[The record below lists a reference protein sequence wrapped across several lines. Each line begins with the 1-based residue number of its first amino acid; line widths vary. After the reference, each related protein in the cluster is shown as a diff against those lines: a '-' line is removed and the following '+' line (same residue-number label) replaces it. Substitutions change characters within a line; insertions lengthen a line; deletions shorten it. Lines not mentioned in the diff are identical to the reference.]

1 MPVLMNFRYMDTVN
15 AKWKTMNMKR
25 GGLLVYVVMIV
36 VGILGLFFYFNQ
48 SRTAAPLQA
57 SQPEKKPQ
65 QTISVVVAT
74 RDLDART
81 ILRAG
86 DFQIK
91 TVTVDVGSTDTQF
104 NLVGKNLDNW
114 ALKSA
119 VPANS
124 WILPG
129 LMVAPGSDEY
139 LPLFLRPG
147 NILYTFELNKSD
159 NYLLNNIKA
168 GQGVD
173 IYLSYRRIYPKHE
186 DTLEVG
192 AEQSREKNQLYNRLK
207 PLMGNK
213 RVLAIRPAKTVVN
226 NGVNVVEKGSQ
237 LVVELQDHEVK
248 MLKGLGGELANIL
261 LFPATTTPEGKS
273 TIALPSPEAAWPVSD
288 DVIFNLPPVPAKLT
302 SEINE
307 LRG

>member
-1 MPVLMNFRYMDTVN
+1 MSVFMNFRYMDTVN

-48 SRTAAPLQA
+48 SRPAAILQA

-65 QTISVVVAT
+65 QTISVAVAI
-74 RDLDART
+74 RDLDAST
-81 ILRAG
+81 VLRAG
-86 DFQIK
+86 DFQMK
-91 TVTVDVGSTDTQF
+91 TVTVEVGSSDAQF
-104 NLVGKNLDNW
+104 HLAGKSLDNW

-129 LMVAPGSDEY
+129 LLAEPGSNEY
-139 LPLFLRPG
+139 LSLFLQPG
-147 NILYTFELNKSD
+147 NILYTFELNKAD
-159 NYLLNNIKA
+159 NYLLNNVKA

-192 AEQSREKNQLYNRLK
+192 ADQSREKNQLYNRLK

-226 NGVNVVEKGSQ
+226 NGVSVVEKGSQ
-237 LVVELQDHEVK
+237 LVVELQDREVK
-248 MLKGLGGELANIL
+248 MLKGLGGELANVL
-261 LFPATTTPEGKS
+261 LFPAATSPEGKS
-273 TIALPSPEAAWPVSD
+273 TIALPSLEAAWPVSD
-288 DVIFNLPPVPAKLT
+288 DVIFNLPPVPAKLA

>member
-1 MPVLMNFRYMDTVN
+1 
-15 AKWKTMNMKR
+15 
-25 GGLLVYVVMIV
+25 
-36 VGILGLFFYFNQ
+36 
-48 SRTAAPLQA
+48 
-57 SQPEKKPQ
+57 
-65 QTISVVVAT
+65 
-74 RDLDART
+74 
-81 ILRAG
+81 
-86 DFQIK
+86 
-91 TVTVDVGSTDTQF
+91 
-104 NLVGKNLDNW
+104 
-114 ALKSA
+114 
-119 VPANS
+119 
-124 WILPG
+124 
-129 LMVAPGSDEY
+129 MVAPGSDEY
-139 LPLFLRPG
+139 LTLFLRPG

>member
-1 MPVLMNFRYMDTVN
+1 MSVFMNFRYMDTVN

-48 SRTAAPLQA
+48 SRPAAILQA

-65 QTISVVVAT
+65 QTISVAVAI
-74 RDLDART
+74 RDLDAST
-81 ILRAG
+81 VLRAG
-86 DFQIK
+86 DFQMK
-91 TVTVDVGSTDTQF
+91 TVTVEVGSSDAQF
-104 NLVGKNLDNW
+104 NLAGKSLDNW

-129 LMVAPGSDEY
+129 LLAEPGSNEY
-139 LPLFLRPG
+139 LSLFLQPG
-147 NILYTFELNKSD
+147 NILYTFELNKAD
-159 NYLLNNIKA
+159 NYLLNNVKA

-192 AEQSREKNQLYNRLK
+192 ADQSREKNQLYNRLK

-226 NGVNVVEKGSQ
+226 NGVSVVEKGSQ
-237 LVVELQDHEVK
+237 LVVELQDREVK
-248 MLKGLGGELANIL
+248 MLKGLGGELANVL
-261 LFPATTTPEGKS
+261 LFPAATSPEGKS
-273 TIALPSPEAAWPVSD
+273 TIALPSLEAAWPVID
-288 DVIFNLPPVPAKLT
+288 DVIFNLPPVPAKLA

>member
-1 MPVLMNFRYMDTVN
+1 
-15 AKWKTMNMKR
+15 
-25 GGLLVYVVMIV
+25 
-36 VGILGLFFYFNQ
+36 
-48 SRTAAPLQA
+48 
-57 SQPEKKPQ
+57 
-65 QTISVVVAT
+65 
-74 RDLDART
+74 
-81 ILRAG
+81 
-86 DFQIK
+86 
-91 TVTVDVGSTDTQF
+91 
-104 NLVGKNLDNW
+104 
-114 ALKSA
+114 
-119 VPANS
+119 
-124 WILPG
+124 
-129 LMVAPGSDEY
+129 
-139 LPLFLRPG
+139 
-147 NILYTFELNKSD
+147 KSD

-288 DVIFNLPPVPAKLT
+288 DVIFNLPPVPAKFT

>member
-1 MPVLMNFRYMDTVN
+1 
-15 AKWKTMNMKR
+15 MKK

-36 VGILGLFFYFNQ
+36 VGILGLFLYSNQ
-48 SRTAAPLQA
+48 SRTAVPLQA

-65 QTISVVVAT
+65 QTISVAVAV

-81 ILRAG
+81 VLRPE
-86 DFQIK
+86 DFRIK
-91 TVTVDVGSTDTQF
+91 TVMVEVGSSDARF
-104 NLVGKNLDNW
+104 NLVDNNLDNW

-129 LMVAPGSDEY
+129 LLMEPGSNEY
-139 LPLFLRPG
+139 LALFLQPG

-186 DTLEVG
+186 DTLEVV
-192 AEQSREKNQLYNRLK
+192 ADQSREKNQLYNRLK

-226 NGVNVVEKGSQ
+226 NGVSVVEKGSQ
-237 LVVELQDHEVK
+237 LVVELQDREVK

-261 LFPATTTPEGKS
+261 LFPAATSPDGKSPITLPTPE
-273 TIALPSPEAAWPVSD
+273 EAWPVSD
-288 DVIFNLPPVPAKLT
+288 DIIFNLPPVPAKLAT
-302 SEINE
+302 EINE

>member
-1 MPVLMNFRYMDTVN
+1 
-15 AKWKTMNMKR
+15 MNMKR

-48 SRTAAPLQA
+48 SRPAAILQA

-65 QTISVVVAT
+65 QTISVAVAI
-74 RDLDART
+74 RDLDAST
-81 ILRAG
+81 VLRAG
-86 DFQIK
+86 DFQMK
-91 TVTVDVGSTDTQF
+91 TVTVEVGSSDAQF
-104 NLVGKNLDNW
+104 NLAGKSLDNW

-129 LMVAPGSDEY
+129 LLAEPGSNEY
-139 LPLFLRPG
+139 LSLFLQPG
-147 NILYTFELNKSD
+147 NILYTFELNKAD
-159 NYLLNNIKA
+159 NYLLNNVKA

-192 AEQSREKNQLYNRLK
+192 ADQSREKNQLYNRLK

-226 NGVNVVEKGSQ
+226 NGVSVVEKGSQ
-237 LVVELQDHEVK
+237 LVVELQDREVK
-248 MLKGLGGELANIL
+248 MLKGLGGELANVL
-261 LFPATTTPEGKS
+261 LFPAATSPEGKS
-273 TIALPSPEAAWPVSD
+273 TIALPSLEAAWPVSD
-288 DVIFNLPPVPAKLT
+288 DVIFNLPPVPAKLA

>member
-1 MPVLMNFRYMDTVN
+1 
-15 AKWKTMNMKR
+15 MKK

-36 VGILGLFFYFNQ
+36 VGILGLFLYFNQ
-48 SRTAAPLQA
+48 SRTAVPLQA

-65 QTISVVVAT
+65 QTISVAVAV

-81 ILRAG
+81 VLRPE
-86 DFQIK
+86 DFRIK
-91 TVTVDVGSTDTQF
+91 TVMVEVGSSDARF
-104 NLVGKNLDNW
+104 NLVDNNLDNW

-129 LMVAPGSDEY
+129 LLMEPGSNEY
-139 LPLFLRPG
+139 LALFLQPG

-186 DTLEVG
+186 DTLEV
-192 AEQSREKNQLYNRLK
+192 AADQSREKNQLYNRLK

-226 NGVNVVEKGSQ
+226 NGVSVVEKGSQ
-237 LVVELQDHEVK
+237 LVVELQDREVK

-261 LFPATTTPEGKS
+261 LFPAATSPDGKSPITLPTPE
-273 TIALPSPEAAWPVSD
+273 EAWPVSD
-288 DVIFNLPPVPAKLT
+288 DIIFNLPPVPAKLAT
-302 SEINE
+302 EINE

>member
-1 MPVLMNFRYMDTVN
+1 M
-15 AKWKTMNMKR
+15 
-25 GGLLVYVVMIV
+25 
-36 VGILGLFFYFNQ
+36 
-48 SRTAAPLQA
+48 
-57 SQPEKKPQ
+57 
-65 QTISVVVAT
+65 
-74 RDLDART
+74 
-81 ILRAG
+81 
-86 DFQIK
+86 K
-91 TVTVDVGSTDTQF
+91 TVTVEVGSSDAQF
-104 NLVGKNLDNW
+104 NLAGKSLDNW

-129 LMVAPGSDEY
+129 LLAEPGSNEY
-139 LPLFLRPG
+139 LSLFLQPG
-147 NILYTFELNKSD
+147 NILYTFELNKAD
-159 NYLLNNIKA
+159 NYLLNNVKA

-192 AEQSREKNQLYNRLK
+192 ADQSREKNQLYNRLK

-226 NGVNVVEKGSQ
+226 NGVSVVEKGSQ
-237 LVVELQDHEVK
+237 LVVELQDREVK
-248 MLKGLGGELANIL
+248 MLKGLGGELANVL
-261 LFPATTTPEGKS
+261 LFPAATSPEGKS
-273 TIALPSPEAAWPVSD
+273 TIALPSLEAAWPVSD
-288 DVIFNLPPVPAKLT
+288 DVIFNLPPVPAKLA

>member
-1 MPVLMNFRYMDTVN
+1 MSVFVNSGYMVTVN

-48 SRTAAPLQA
+48 SHPAALPQA

-65 QTISVVVAT
+65 QTISVAVAA
-74 RDLDART
+74 RDLDAST
-81 ILRAG
+81 VLRAG

-91 TVTVDVGSTDTQF
+91 TVTVEVGSSDVQF
-104 NLVGKNLDNW
+104 NLVGKSLDNW

-119 VPANS
+119 VSANS

-129 LMVAPGSDEY
+129 LLAEPGSNEY
-139 LPLFLRPG
+139 LTLFLQPG

-159 NYLLNNIKA
+159 NYLLNNVKA

-192 AEQSREKNQLYNRLK
+192 ADQSREKNQLYNRLK

-226 NGVNVVEKGSQ
+226 NGVSVVEKGSQ
-237 LVVELQDHEVK
+237 LVVELQDREVK
-248 MLKGLGGELANIL
+248 MLKGLGGELANVL
-261 LFPATTTPEGKS
+261 LFPAATSPEGKS
-273 TIALPSPEAAWPVSD
+273 TIALPSLEATWPVSD
-288 DVIFNLPPVPAKLT
+288 DVIFNLPPVPAKLA

>member
-1 MPVLMNFRYMDTVN
+1 
-15 AKWKTMNMKR
+15 MNMKR

-48 SRTAAPLQA
+48 SHPAALPQA

-65 QTISVVVAT
+65 QTISVAVAA
-74 RDLDART
+74 RDLDAST
-81 ILRAG
+81 VLRAG

-91 TVTVDVGSTDTQF
+91 TVTVEVGSSDVQF
-104 NLVGKNLDNW
+104 NLVGKSLDNW

-119 VPANS
+119 VSANS

-129 LMVAPGSDEY
+129 LLAEPGSNEY
-139 LPLFLRPG
+139 LTLFLQPG

-159 NYLLNNIKA
+159 NYLLNNVKA

-192 AEQSREKNQLYNRLK
+192 ADQSREKNQLYNRLK

-226 NGVNVVEKGSQ
+226 NGVSVVEKGSQ
-237 LVVELQDHEVK
+237 LVVELQDREVK

-261 LFPATTTPEGKS
+261 LFPAATSPEGKS
-273 TIALPSPEAAWPVSD
+273 TIALPSLEAVWPVSD
-288 DVIFNLPPVPAKLT
+288 DVIFNLPPVPAKLA

>member
-1 MPVLMNFRYMDTVN
+1 MSVFMNFRYMDTVN

-48 SRTAAPLQA
+48 SRPAAILQA

-65 QTISVVVAT
+65 QTISVAVAI
-74 RDLDART
+74 RDLDAST
-81 ILRAG
+81 VLRAG
-86 DFQIK
+86 DFQMK
-91 TVTVDVGSTDTQF
+91 TVTVEVGSSDAQF
-104 NLVGKNLDNW
+104 NLAGKSLDNW

-129 LMVAPGSDEY
+129 LLAEPGSNEY
-139 LPLFLRPG
+139 LSLFLQPG
-147 NILYTFELNKSD
+147 NILYTFELNKAD
-159 NYLLNNIKA
+159 NYLLNNVKA

-192 AEQSREKNQLYNRLK
+192 ADQSREKNQLYNRLK

-226 NGVNVVEKGSQ
+226 NGVSVVEKGSQ
-237 LVVELQDHEVK
+237 LVVELQDREVK
-248 MLKGLGGELANIL
+248 MLKGLGGELANVL
-261 LFPATTTPEGKS
+261 LFPAATFPEGKS
-273 TIALPSPEAAWPVSD
+273 TIALPSLEAAWPVSD
-288 DVIFNLPPVPAKLT
+288 DVIFNLPPVPAKLA

>member
-1 MPVLMNFRYMDTVN
+1 
-15 AKWKTMNMKR
+15 MKIR
-25 GGLLVYVVMIV
+25 
-36 VGILGLFFYFNQ
+36 
-48 SRTAAPLQA
+48 
-57 SQPEKKPQ
+57 
-65 QTISVVVAT
+65 
-74 RDLDART
+74 
-81 ILRAG
+81 
-86 DFQIK
+86 
-91 TVTVDVGSTDTQF
+91 
-104 NLVGKNLDNW
+104 
-114 ALKSA
+114 
-119 VPANS
+119 
-124 WILPG
+124 
-129 LMVAPGSDEY
+129 
-139 LPLFLRPG
+139 
-147 NILYTFELNKSD
+147 
-159 NYLLNNIKA
+159 
-168 GQGVD
+168 
-173 IYLSYRRIYPKHE
+173 
-186 DTLEVG
+186 LEVG

>member
-1 MPVLMNFRYMDTVN
+1 M
-15 AKWKTMNMKR
+15 A
-25 GGLLVYVVMIV
+25 I
-36 VGILGLFFYFNQ
+36 
-48 SRTAAPLQA
+48 
-57 SQPEKKPQ
+57 
-65 QTISVVVAT
+65 AT

-91 TVTVDVGSTDTQF
+91 TMTVEVGSSDAQF
-104 NLVGKNLDNW
+104 NLVGKSLDNW
-114 ALKSA
+114 ALKNT

-129 LMVAPGSDEY
+129 LLVEPGSDEY
-139 LPLFLRPG
+139 LSLFLQPG
-147 NILYTFELNKSD
+147 NILYTFELNKAD
-159 NYLLNNIKA
+159 NYLLNNVKA

-192 AEQSREKNQLYNRLK
+192 ADQSREKNQLYNRLK

-226 NGVNVVEKGSQ
+226 NGVSVVEKGSQ
-237 LVVELQDHEVK
+237 LVVELQDREVK
-248 MLKGLGGELANIL
+248 MLKGLGGELANVL
-261 LFPATTTPEGKS
+261 LFPAATSPEGKS
-273 TIALPSPEAAWPVSD
+273 TIALPSLEAAWPVSD
-288 DVIFNLPPVPAKLT
+288 DVIFNLPPVPAKLA

>member
-1 MPVLMNFRYMDTVN
+1 
-15 AKWKTMNMKR
+15 MKR

-36 VGILGLFFYFNQ
+36 VGILGLFLYFNQ
-48 SRTAAPLQA
+48 SRTAVPLQA

-65 QTISVVVAT
+65 QTISVAVAV

-81 ILRAG
+81 VLRPE
-86 DFQIK
+86 DFRIK
-91 TVTVDVGSTDTQF
+91 TVMVEVGSSDARF
-104 NLVGKNLDNW
+104 NLVDNNLDNW

-129 LMVAPGSDEY
+129 LLMEPGSNEY
-139 LPLFLRPG
+139 LALFLQPG

-186 DTLEVG
+186 DTLEV
-192 AEQSREKNQLYNRLK
+192 AADQSREKNQLYNRLK

-226 NGVNVVEKGSQ
+226 NGVSVVEKGSQ
-237 LVVELQDHEVK
+237 LVVELQDREVK

-261 LFPATTTPEGKS
+261 LFPAATSPDGKSPITLPTPE
-273 TIALPSPEAAWPVSD
+273 EAWPVSD
-288 DVIFNLPPVPAKLT
+288 DIIFNLPPVPAKLAT
-302 SEINE
+302 EINE

>member
-1 MPVLMNFRYMDTVN
+1 
-15 AKWKTMNMKR
+15 MKR

-36 VGILGLFFYFNQ
+36 VGILGLFLYFNQ
-48 SRTAAPLQA
+48 SRTAVPLQA

-65 QTISVVVAT
+65 QTISVAVAV

-81 ILRAG
+81 VLRPE
-86 DFQIK
+86 DFRIK
-91 TVTVDVGSTDTQF
+91 TVMVEVGSSDARF
-104 NLVGKNLDNW
+104 NLVDNNLDNW

-129 LMVAPGSDEY
+129 LLMEPGSNEY
-139 LPLFLRPG
+139 LALFLQPG

-186 DTLEVG
+186 DTLEV
-192 AEQSREKNQLYNRLK
+192 AADQSREKNQIYNRLK

-226 NGVNVVEKGSQ
+226 NGVSVVEKGSQ
-237 LVVELQDHEVK
+237 LVVELQDREVK

-261 LFPATTTPEGKS
+261 LFPAATSPDGKSPITLPTPE
-273 TIALPSPEAAWPVSD
+273 EAWPVSD
-288 DVIFNLPPVPAKLT
+288 DIIFNLPPVPAKLAT
-302 SEINE
+302 EINE

>member
-1 MPVLMNFRYMDTVN
+1 MSVFMNFRYMDTVN

-48 SRTAAPLQA
+48 SRPAAILQA

-65 QTISVVVAT
+65 QTISVAVAI
-74 RDLDART
+74 RDLDAST
-81 ILRAG
+81 VLRAG
-86 DFQIK
+86 DFQMK
-91 TVTVDVGSTDTQF
+91 TVTVEVGSSDAQF
-104 NLVGKNLDNW
+104 NLAGKSLDNW

-129 LMVAPGSDEY
+129 LLAEPGSNEY
-139 LPLFLRPG
+139 LSLFLQPG
-147 NILYTFELNKSD
+147 NILYTFELNKAD
-159 NYLLNNIKA
+159 NYLLNNVKA

-192 AEQSREKNQLYNRLK
+192 ADQSREKNQLYNRLK

-226 NGVNVVEKGSQ
+226 NGVSVVEKGSQ
-237 LVVELQDHEVK
+237 LVVELQDREVK
-248 MLKGLGGELANIL
+248 MLKGLGGELANVL
-261 LFPATTTPEGKS
+261 LFPAATSPEGKS
-273 TIALPSPEAAWPVSD
+273 TIALPSLEAAWPVSD
-288 DVIFNLPPVPAKLT
+288 DVIFNLPPVPAKLA

>member
-1 MPVLMNFRYMDTVN
+1 MSVFMNFRYMDTVN

-48 SRTAAPLQA
+48 SRPAAILQA

-65 QTISVVVAT
+65 QTISVAVAI
-74 RDLDART
+74 RDLDAST
-81 ILRAG
+81 VLRAG
-86 DFQIK
+86 DFQMK
-91 TVTVDVGSTDTQF
+91 TVTVEVGSSDAQF
-104 NLVGKNLDNW
+104 KLAGKSLDNW

-129 LMVAPGSDEY
+129 LLAEPGSNEY
-139 LPLFLRPG
+139 LSLFLQPG
-147 NILYTFELNKSD
+147 NILYTFELNKAD
-159 NYLLNNIKA
+159 NYLLNNVKA

-192 AEQSREKNQLYNRLK
+192 ADQSREKNQLYNRLK

-226 NGVNVVEKGSQ
+226 NGVSVVEKGSQ
-237 LVVELQDHEVK
+237 LVVELQDREVK
-248 MLKGLGGELANIL
+248 MLKGLGGELANVL
-261 LFPATTTPEGKS
+261 LFPAATSPEGKS
-273 TIALPSPEAAWPVSD
+273 TIALPSLEAAWPVSD
-288 DVIFNLPPVPAKLT
+288 DVIFNLPPVPAKLA

>member
-1 MPVLMNFRYMDTVN
+1 MSVFMNFRYMDTVN

-48 SRTAAPLQA
+48 SRPAAILQA

-65 QTISVVVAT
+65 QTISVAVAI
-74 RDLDART
+74 RDLDAST
-81 ILRAG
+81 VLRAG
-86 DFQIK
+86 DFQMK
-91 TVTVDVGSTDTQF
+91 TVTVEVGSSDAQC
-104 NLVGKNLDNW
+104 NLAGKSLDNW

-129 LMVAPGSDEY
+129 LLAEPGSNEY
-139 LPLFLRPG
+139 LSLFLQPG
-147 NILYTFELNKSD
+147 NILYTFELNKAD
-159 NYLLNNIKA
+159 NYLLNNVKA

-192 AEQSREKNQLYNRLK
+192 ADQSREKNQLYNRLK

-226 NGVNVVEKGSQ
+226 NGVSVVEKGSQ
-237 LVVELQDHEVK
+237 LVVELQDREVK
-248 MLKGLGGELANIL
+248 MLKGLGGELANVL
-261 LFPATTTPEGKS
+261 LFPAATSPEGKS
-273 TIALPSPEAAWPVSD
+273 TIALPSLEAAWPVSD
-288 DVIFNLPPVPAKLT
+288 DVIFNLPPVPAKLA

>member
-1 MPVLMNFRYMDTVN
+1 MSVFMNFRYMDTVN

-48 SRTAAPLQA
+48 SRPAAILQA
-57 SQPEKKPQ
+57 SQPEKKLQ
-65 QTISVVVAT
+65 QTISVAVAI
-74 RDLDART
+74 RDLDAST
-81 ILRAG
+81 VLRAG
-86 DFQIK
+86 DFQMK
-91 TVTVDVGSTDTQF
+91 TVTVEVGSSDAQF
-104 NLVGKNLDNW
+104 NLAGKSLDNW

-129 LMVAPGSDEY
+129 LLAEPGSNEY
-139 LPLFLRPG
+139 LSLFLQPG
-147 NILYTFELNKSD
+147 NILYTFELNKAD
-159 NYLLNNIKA
+159 NYLLNNVKA

-192 AEQSREKNQLYNRLK
+192 ADQSREKNQLYNRLK

-226 NGVNVVEKGSQ
+226 NGVSVVEKGSQ
-237 LVVELQDHEVK
+237 LVVELQDREVK
-248 MLKGLGGELANIL
+248 MLKGLGGELANVL
-261 LFPATTTPEGKS
+261 LFPAATSPEGKS
-273 TIALPSPEAAWPVSD
+273 TIALPSLEAAWPVSD
-288 DVIFNLPPVPAKLT
+288 DVIFNLPPVPAKLA

>member
-1 MPVLMNFRYMDTVN
+1 
-15 AKWKTMNMKR
+15 MNMKK

-36 VGILGLFFYFNQ
+36 VGILGLFLYFNQ
-48 SRTAAPLQA
+48 SRTAVPLQA

-65 QTISVVVAT
+65 QTISVAVAV

-81 ILRAG
+81 VLRPE
-86 DFQIK
+86 DFRIK
-91 TVTVDVGSTDTQF
+91 TVMVEVGSSDARF
-104 NLVGKNLDNW
+104 NLVDNNLDNW

-129 LMVAPGSDEY
+129 LLMEPGSNEY
-139 LPLFLRPG
+139 LALFLQPG

-186 DTLEVG
+186 DTLEV
-192 AEQSREKNQLYNRLK
+192 AADQSREKNQLYNRLK

-226 NGVNVVEKGSQ
+226 NGVSVVEKGSQ
-237 LVVELQDHEVK
+237 LVVELQDREVK

-261 LFPATTTPEGKS
+261 LFPAATSPDGKSPITLPTPE
-273 TIALPSPEAAWPVSD
+273 EAWPVSD
-288 DVIFNLPPVPAKLT
+288 DIIFNLPPVPAKLAT
-302 SEINE
+302 EINE

>member
-1 MPVLMNFRYMDTVN
+1 
-15 AKWKTMNMKR
+15 MNMKR

-48 SRTAAPLQA
+48 SRPMAIPQA
-57 SQPEKKPQ
+57 SEPEKKPQ
-65 QTISVVVAT
+65 QTISVAVAT
-74 RDLDART
+74 RDLDAST

-91 TVTVDVGSTDTQF
+91 TVTVEVDSSDTRF
-104 NLVGKNLDNW
+104 NLVGKSLDNW
-114 ALKSA
+114 ALKSS
-119 VPANS
+119 VSANS
-124 WILPG
+124 WVPPDL
-129 LMVAPGSDEY
+129 LVQPGSDEY
-139 LPLFLRPG
+139 LTLFLQPG

-173 IYLSYRRIYPKHE
+173 IYLSYRRIYPNHE
-186 DTLEVG
+186 DTLEV
-192 AEQSREKNQLYNRLK
+192 AADQSREKNQLYNRLK

-213 RVLAIRPAKTVVN
+213 RVLAIRPAKTVAN
-226 NGVNVVEKGSQ
+226 NGVSVVEKGSQ
-237 LVVELQDHEVK
+237 LVVELQDREVK

-261 LFPATTTPEGKS
+261 LFPAATSPEGKS
-273 TIALPSPEAAWPVSD
+273 PIALPALEEAWPVSD
-288 DVIFNLPPVPAKLT
+288 DIIFNLPPVPEKLAT
-302 SEINE
+302 EINE